1 MRRGAVILAM
11 LLTTTTFA
19 RAGPLLLELWVNG
32 RDTHV
37 VARVLEQDGKW
48 NVRNADLAEA
58 GLAVPRDGA
67 QWLGPATAIRARE
80 DAQGQRLLLT
90 AAPSR
95 LSQTILDL
103 RPSIVEDVTPASP
116 GASLRYDF
124 SATAN
129 DIAHPR
135 NTASAGAALALTLFR
150 DNARFTATGFATAGL
165 SARSARLDTSLEFD
179 TPSAPR
185 RLIFGDAITGVPSWA
200 RSVRFGGI
208 EIATDFSQ
216 QPDRITFPL
225 PQFFGMAALPST
237 VDVFVGASRVFNGAV
252 PQGPFALN
260 DLPVMTGG
268 GSATVVV
275 RDVLGRETTQ
285 AISLYTDPTL
295 LMDGLT
301 SYAADAGFLRRD
313 YGIASADYATPF
325 VSGTWRRGF
334 RDITTEAHGEFAQS
348 LTLISGGI
356 ASALGGFGAISAD
369 AAVSRHGGHRAAM
382 LSLDLSARAGPLSF
396 YGEALA
402 TAGRFFDLAAL
413 SGEAFPTFRYDA
425 GISASLGSAGALS
438 LGWIGTRGETRDDL
452 MTASYS
458 LPFGKGFYFG
468 LTGFRDFSNRSW
480 AGQMLLSV
488 PLDGATVSASASTGS
503 GDGSVQLA
511 YDKPVDPDGGFGYG
525 LRAATLR
532 SQRAEADARWIGDD
546 GELDGA
552 AAFANGQTALRVNA
566 SGGLV
571 FLDNRL
577 FATRAPDGAVA
588 LVEAGAPDVRI
599 YRENRVV
606 AQSGADGD
614 ALITGLNPY
623 AGNRIGIE
631 PRDYPMDADLAAA
644 SRIVV
649 PPRGA
654 GVIVNLA
661 PAVRH
666 SFIAVLRL
674 GNGAA
679 PPVGALVRA
688 QALKTPLLV
697 GRDGEVYFGG
707 LAAPVDV
714 TVEMPKGRCRARIV
728 PPPPQAGRIPRTGP
742 FLCSG
747 ELADAR

>member
-1 MRRGAVILAM
+1 MRRGALILAM
-11 LLTTTTFA
+11 LLTSVSAA
-19 RAGPLLLELWVNG
+19 RASPLLLELWVNG

-37 VARVLEQDGKW
+37 VARTIEKDGKW
-48 NVRNADLAEA
+48 KVSNADLADA
-58 GLAVPRDGA
+58 GLSVPGSGA
-67 QWLGPATAIRARE
+67 QWLDAATDIHARE
-80 DAQGQRLLLT
+80 DEQGQRLLLT
-90 AAPSR
+90 VAPSR
-95 LSQTILDL
+95 LAQTTLDL

-116 GASLRYDF
+116 GASLRYDV

-135 NTASAGAALALTLFR
+135 NTSSMGGTLALTLFR
-150 DNARFTATGFATAGL
+150 GNARFIATGFATAGL
-165 SARSARLDTSLEFD
+165 SAHSARLDTALEFD

-185 RLIFGDAITGVPSWA
+185 RLILGDALTGVPRWA

-237 VDVFVGASRVFNGAV
+237 VDVFVGASRVFNGTV
-252 PQGPFALN
+252 QQGPFALN

-295 LMDGLT
+295 LTDGLT
-301 SYAADAGFLRRD
+301 SYAVDAGFLRRG
-313 YGIASADYATPF
+313 YGIVSADYATPF
-325 VSGTWRRGF
+325 FSGTWRGGF
-334 RDITTEAHGEFAQS
+334 RDVTAQAHGEFAQS
-348 LTLISGGI
+348 LALVSGGV
-356 ASALGGFGAISAD
+356 ASALGGFGAVSAD
-369 AAVSRHGGHRAAM
+369 IAASRHGAHRAAM
-382 LSLDLSARAGPLSF
+382 AALDLSARAGALSF
-396 YGEALA
+396 YGDVLA

-413 SGEAFPTFRYDA
+413 SGEAFPKFRYDA
-425 GISASLGSAGALS
+425 GISASLGNAGALS
-438 LGWIGTRGETRDDL
+438 LGWIGSRGKSRDDL

-458 LPFGKGFYFG
+458 LPFGEGFYFG

-488 PLDGATVSASASTGS
+488 PLDGAMVSASASTGS
-503 GDGSVQLA
+503 SRDSAQVA
-511 YDKPVDPDGGFGYG
+511 YDKPVNPDGGFGYG
-525 LRAATLR
+525 LRASTWNA
-532 SQRAEADARWIGDD
+532 QRAGADARWIGDD

-552 AAFANGQTALRVNA
+552 AALANGRTALRVNA

-606 AQSGADGD
+606 AHSGTDGA

-623 AGNRIGIE
+623 ARNRIAIE

-654 GVIVNLA
+654 GVVVNLA
-661 PAVRH
+661 PAARH
-666 SFIAVLRL
+666 SFIAVIRL
-674 GNGAA
+674 GGGAY
-679 PPVGALVRA
+679 PPVGALIRA
-688 QALKTPLLV
+688 PALKTPLLV
-697 GRDGEVYFGG
+697 GRGGEVYFGG
-707 LAAPVDV
+707 LAAPVEA
-714 TVEMPKGRCRARIV
+714 TVEMHKGRCRVRIV
-728 PPPPQAGRIPRTGP
+728 PPPRQAGRIPRAGP
-742 FLCSG
+742 FVCG
-747 ELADAR
+747 DELADAR